1 MSDSTSGTSLAVP
14 ADAAVPVDVSTQAA
28 PPPLPRPR
36 CQNCDAELLGPY
48 CAACGQRHDPHLH
61 SLPHF
66 IAEAAENITHADSRL
81 WRTLWALVAK
91 PGFLT
96 REFLVGRRARY
107 LPPFRLYLV
116 VTLLFFVLVA
126 ALPGGDAAAPSQAAS
141 AKAPAAVV
149 GDAKP
154 GSPAGC
160 KELGYEGPGQDWIQP
175 ALTRACRNAALDGGH
190 AIQQAFLHNVPR
202 ALFLF
207 MPLLAAVMMLL
218 YWRPRRYY
226 VEHLLFFIHNHAGLF
241 VVFGLY
247 SALVALLRLP
257 SLEEWLGVALFAY
270 LVWYLYAA
278 MRNVYGQSRRRTL
291 VKFAAIGF
299 AYVVLGGITLLVTA
313 LYSAVTL

>member
-1 MSDSTSGTSLAVP
+1 MSERASGTSLAVTADVP
-14 ADAAVPVDVSTQAA
+14 ADAVVPVDGSTQAA

-81 WRTLWALVAK
+81 WRTLWALLAK

-96 REFLVGRRARY
+96 REFLVGRRSSY

-116 VTLLFFVLVA
+116 VTLLFFVILA
-126 ALPGGDAAAPSQAAS
+126 ALPS
-141 AKAPAAVV
+141 
-149 GDAKP
+149 GDAKLVNIE
-154 GSPAGC
+154 GAGAQPAAC
-160 KELGYEGPGQDWIQP
+160 KDLRYEGPGESWMQP
-175 ALTRACRNAALDGGH
+175 ALTRACQKAAMDGGRSL
-190 AIQQAFLHNVPR
+190 QEAFVHNVPR

-207 MPLLAAVMMLL
+207 LPLLAAVMMLL

-241 VVFGLY
+241 VAFGLY
-247 SALVALLRLP
+247 SAMVALLP
-257 SLEEWLGVALFAY
+257 VSWLEEWLGVALFAY
-270 LVWYLYAA
+270 LLWYLYAA
-278 MRNVYGQSRRRTL
+278 MRNVYRQGRARTIA
-291 VKFAAIGF
+291 KFMAIGF
-299 AYVVLGGITLLVTA
+299 AYLVLGGITLLATGF
-313 LYSAVTL
+313 YSAVTL